1 MTAFTKKKMIMGLSF
16 MLSVPI
22 YLFKMGELKML
33 MTRLQKQKKYR
44 QNLRLLKQQ
53 ETRLMKNSKIN
64 LKITST
70 AKLKTCVRPVL
81 PTLVK
86 IKSHIA
92 LRVKKVKNLQ
102 SHELMMRMRMLSQE
116 SQRRVIRQTQKL
128 PSK

>member
-22 YLFKMGELKML
+22 YFFKMGELKML

-70 AKLKTCVRPVL
+70 AKLKTCVKPVL

-86 IKSHIA
+86 IKSHTA
-92 LRVKKVKNLQ
+92 LKVKKVKNLQ
-102 SHELMMRMRMLSQE
+102 SHELMMMRMLSQE

>member
-1 MTAFTKKKMIMGLSF
+1 MTAFTKKKMIMGLIS
-16 MLSVPI
+16 MLNVPI
-22 YLFKMGELKML
+22 YLFKMAELKML
-33 MTRLQKQKKYR
+33 MTRLQKQKNYR

-70 AKLKTCVRPVL
+70 AKLKMCVRPVH

-86 IKSHIA
+86 IKSLIA

-116 SQRRVIRQTQKL
+116 SQRRVIKQTQKL